1 MLERTTMSFQDNLAA
16 MPDIGHLSGLDI
28 LDAQGKAVH
37 NIPNA
42 PGKQGSLKLYN
53 ALALNFGG
61 KLDAAAAAQGLD
73 WFAEHVADAH
83 ANPGKHPNIDLLLQV
98 KNENLRLLLKPVNA

>member
-1 MLERTTMSFQDNLAA
+1 MSFQDNLAA

-37 NIPNA
+37 HIPNA

-61 KLDAAAAAQGLD
+61 KLDAAAAQGLD
-73 WFAEHVADAH
+73 WFAEHVADAQD
-83 ANPGKHPNIDLLLQV
+83 NPGKHPNIDLLLQV
-98 KNENLRLLLKPVNA
+98 QKENLRLLLKPVNA

>member
-1 MLERTTMSFQDNLAA
+1 MSFQDNLAA

-28 LDAQGKAVH
+28 LDAQGKAIH
-37 NIPNA
+37 HIPNE

-61 KLDAAAAAQGLD
+61 ETDTTAAAQGLD
-73 WFAEHVADAH
+73 WFAEHAADAQ
-83 ANPGKHPNIDLLLQV
+83 LQSGQTSQYRFGCFASE
-98 KNENLRLLLKPVNA
+98 KRKPQIASKAG

>member
-1 MLERTTMSFQDNLAA
+1 MSFQDNLAA

-37 NIPNA
+37 HIPNA

-53 ALALNFGG
+53 ALALNFVG
-61 KLDAAAAAQGLD
+61 KLDATAAAQGLD
-73 WFAEHVADAH
+73 W
-83 ANPGKHPNIDLLLQV
+83 
-98 KNENLRLLLKPVNA
+98 